1 MRYSYNSSLNPL
13 KNIFLSGNV
22 HAPKDKKSNKE
33 ENYTKEITEMAER
46 ERDIERKLVQGVKAL
61 GGIAYKWVSPGH
73 DGVPDRIVVFPG
85 GRVEFVELKTSIGR
99 ISPIQQAQ
107 IARLKALE
115 QVVIVLYGLDE
126 VTEYLARHGGPDAI

>member
-1 MRYSYNSSLNPL
+1 M
-13 KNIFLSGNV
+13 
-22 HAPKDKKSNKE
+22 
-33 ENYTKEITEMAER
+33 
-46 ERDIERKLVQGVKAL
+46 